1 MESCVY
7 GLLVTCGMLEGDGD
21 CQPKGCFRYERN
33 VQVKSQN
40 LAINKAKKKKKAL
53 RNAMSALWGER
64 REYLIFL
71 LGCVVYVGN
80 LVPKLFM
87 SRAQLL

>member
-40 LAINKAKKKKKAL
+40 LAINKAKKKKKKK
-53 RNAMSALWGER
+53 
-64 REYLIFL
+64 
-71 LGCVVYVGN
+71 
-80 LVPKLFM
+80 P
-87 SRAQLL
+87 

>member
-1 MESCVY
+1 
-7 GLLVTCGMLEGDGD
+7 
-21 CQPKGCFRYERN
+21 
-33 VQVKSQN
+33 
-40 LAINKAKKKKKAL
+40 
-53 RNAMSALWGER
+53 MSALWGER

-71 LGCVVYVGN
+71 LGYVVYVGN

>member
-1 MESCVY
+1 MY

-40 LAINKAKKKKKAL
+40 LAINKAKKKKAL

-71 LGCVVYVGN
+71 LGYVVYVGN